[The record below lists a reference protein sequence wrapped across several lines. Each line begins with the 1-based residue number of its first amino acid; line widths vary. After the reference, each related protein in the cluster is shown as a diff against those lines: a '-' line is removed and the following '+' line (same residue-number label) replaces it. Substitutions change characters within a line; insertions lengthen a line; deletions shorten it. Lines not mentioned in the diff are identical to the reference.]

1 MAMKGTDL
9 KRCAVYT
16 RKSTDENLDTA
27 YNSLEAQF
35 DACSSYIRSQVG
47 QGWTL
52 VDKRYD
58 DGGYSGGTMNRPA
71 VQELVKD
78 VEAGKIDIVVVYKI
92 DRLSRSLCD
101 FTDLFKLFER
111 HSVSFV
117 SVTQQIDTSNAA
129 GRMMLNILM
138 SFAQFEREM
147 TADRI
152 RDKIYASKKRGM
164 WTGGPVP
171 YGYVVDDRQLKVD
184 PNTADT
190 VKMVFQRYMTTGSS
204 FQVAKE
210 LNAASVHSR
219 QDGKPWRPKMVL
231 AILRNRLYTG
241 KIEIKRTGE
250 VFEGLHEALINESVF
265 EKVNELI
272 DGNGATSGRGR
283 RHAVLSPLKGI
294 LKCGTCG
301 NAMSPVFSN
310 YSKKRKSSRRYVYY
324 RCNTDAKLA
333 QRTCPVRYISA
344 QVIEKFVYTRLVAVL
359 RREDVRALVSKGDKA
374 MDAAYLSEL
383 TDMDSF
389 WSKMEPAERERL
401 LRLLV
406 REVRLFP
413 DRIEID
419 LTLDYDGSKIV
430 IPVKLQSN
438 LGRTVIVA
446 RTETED
452 TTRSEVPANA
462 AIQMLRSS
470 RKWTELLTSGTYAD
484 KTELANALGLSA
496 SYLGRV
502 LRLSSLSPRIVEKV
516 ISGELNVSVTR
527 LMEITTPIWAEQH
540 RQLGLAM

>member
-1 MAMKGTDL
+1 MAKGTEQ

-16 RKSTDENLDTA
+16 RKSTDENLDSA
-27 YNSLEAQF
+27 FNSLDAQF
-35 DACSSYIRSQVG
+35 DACSSYIRSQMG

-52 VDKRYD
+52 VDKHYD

-164 WTGGPVP
+164 WMGGPTP
-171 YGYVVDDRQLKVD
+171 YGYVLEDKRLKVD
-184 PNTADT
+184 PDAANAVRMIFERYVATA
-190 VKMVFQRYMTTGSS
+190 SS
-204 FQVAKE
+204 VQVAKE
-210 LNAASVHSR
+210 LNASSHR
-219 QDGKPWRPKMVL
+219 RPNGKPWRPGMVL
-231 AILRNRLYTG
+231 VILKNRVYTG
-241 KIEIKRTGE
+241 KLEIRRTGE
-250 VFEGLHEALINESVF
+250 VFTGQHEAIIGETLF
-265 EKVNELI
+265 DKAQELMA
-272 DGNGATSGRGR
+272 GNVKLSGRAK
-283 RHAVLSPLKGI
+283 RHAVVAPLKGI
-294 LKCGTCG
+294 LRCGRCG
-301 NAMSPVFSN
+301 GAMTPVFSN
-310 YSKKRKSSRRYVYY
+310 YSKSRKSKRRYVYY
-324 RCNTDAKLA
+324 RCTTDAKQA
-333 QRTCPVRYISA
+333 EHACPIRNISA
-344 QVIEKFVYTRLVAVL
+344 EVVEKFVYTRLGAIL
-359 RREDVRALVSKGDKA
+359 RRDDVRALVSKGNAKIEE
-374 MDAAYLSEL
+374 AYLAE
-383 TDMDSF
+383 TEDMVSF
-389 WSKMEPAERERL
+389 WSKMQPVERERL

-406 REVRLFP
+406 KEVRLNP

-419 LTLDYDGSKIV
+419 LTLDGDENRIV
-430 IPVKLQSN
+430 IPVKMQSN

-446 RTETED
+446 RADGEKQMVNDKST
-452 TTRSEVPANA
+452 
-462 AIQMLRSS
+462 AIQTLRNS

-484 KTELANALGLSA
+484 KKSLADALGLSA
-496 SYLGRV
+496 VYLGRV

-516 ISGELNVSVTR
+516 MSGELDVSVTK
-527 LMEITTPIWAEQH
+527 LMEITTSVWSEQH
-540 RQLGLAM
+540 RQLGLPA